1 MLYSKCQTR
10 ASLTMSVTSVKSTG
24 VRKNK
29 RLSVPL
35 SHCTIAG
42 LSEHLT
48 ILLITPVLF
57 LFMSTSLLWK
67 RCMRTSDSLSSLFRG
82 MKVIE
87 HWKLSAQYSIITTF
101 YIAKLLAVQ
110 PLGWPQYLPRF
121 VTSIAMPLQ
130 IKHGGVIFVFQA
142 CVSWPHE
149 LCGRTVSIRAITFVA
164 YICSTMFRK
173 HKLCFQTLT
182 LLTCHS
188 TWIQY
193 KTKVFFKGKQEDKS
207 SYFPFVCALFTF
219 TVSLTSNSQHVADG
233 ALQLLS

>member
-1 MLYSKCQTR
+1 MSDKSILNRVSHISQKHRCNKKQTTECAIEPLYNSRAVGTPDNLINYTCALPLHVNIPAVKKVHANLRRFKQPFQRYEGYWTLKVISPVLHYNHVLHRKVTCSSTFR
-10 ASLTMSVTSVKSTG
+10 LTSIFASLCHVDCHAAP
-24 VRKNK
+24 NK
-29 RLSVPL
+29 AR
-35 SHCTIAG
+35 
-42 LSEHLT
+42 
-48 ILLITPVLF
+48 
-57 LFMSTSLLWK
+57 
-67 RCMRTSDSLSSLFRG
+67 
-82 MKVIE
+82 
-87 HWKLSAQYSIITTF
+87 
-101 YIAKLLAVQ
+101 
-110 PLGWPQYLPRF
+110 
-121 VTSIAMPLQ
+121 
-130 IKHGGVIFVFQA
+130 GVIFVFQA

-233 ALQLLS
+233 ALLLLS